1 MSPGFVKGLLV
12 SIIVFGFET
21 LLLAVY
27 FLFRRDSR
35 TVAAKYFVRGGV
47 TVAVFSV
54 AFLLF
59 KQGFFLDDFS
69 LFLLF
74 VGYAGVSMAIEGLF
88 ARNLKT
94 LVSPKPLTREH
105 WQKTRTPKRQFVFI
119 MSLAF
124 GWILVT
130 PAIVFTIVAP
140 EVLPVYWWPIL
151 IVALSL
157 VGFVF
162 ALRYWNSNEKRFGS
176 ETQSSPQ

>member
-1 MSPGFVKGLLV
+1 MMSPGFIKGLLV

-35 TVAAKYFVRGGV
+35 TMSVKYFVRGGV

-54 AFLLF
+54 AFVLF
-59 KQGFFLDDFS
+59 TQGFFLDDFS
-69 LFLLF
+69 LLLLF
-74 VGYAGVSMAIEGLF
+74 MGYTVVSMTIEGIF
-88 ARNLKT
+88 ARSFKKLI
-94 LVSPKPLTREH
+94 SPEPITREK
-105 WQKTRTPKRQFVFI
+105 WQEGRSPKRQFVLI
-119 MSLAF
+119 MTLAF
-124 GWILVT
+124 AWILVT

-151 IVALSL
+151 IVAVSL

-162 ALRYWNSNEKRFGS
+162 ALWYWNSNEKKFGS
-176 ETQSSPQ
+176 ETTP

>member
-1 MSPGFVKGLLV
+1 MSPGFIKGLLV

-27 FLFRRDSR
+27 FLFRRGSR
-35 TVAAKYFVRGGV
+35 AAGTKYLARGGV
-47 TVAVFSV
+47 TVAVFSL

-59 KQGFFLDDFS
+59 KKGFLLDDFS
-69 LFLLF
+69 LVLLF
-74 VGYAGVSMAIEGLF
+74 FGYVIVSMAIERAF
-88 ARNLKT
+88 ARNFKT
-94 LVSPKPLTREH
+94 IVSPGPVTREN
-105 WQKTRTPKRQFVFI
+105 WQNKKTPKRQFVLI
-119 MSLAF
+119 MTLAC

-162 ALRYWNSNEKRFGS
+162 ALQHWNSNEKRFGS
-176 ETQSSPQ
+176 ETTPSQ